1 LFQLLQLRYLFL
13 KIVKNRLRN
22 KMQDEFLV
30 DCLIIYIEQKFDKD
44 CMIDEFYDKKEQHI
58 QLK

>member
-1 LFQLLQLRYLFL
+1 
-13 KIVKNRLRN
+13 VKNRLRN